1 MENKKSKIKK
11 ILKSKGVRYG
21 VIGFAIGFILASFGS
36 NGGVSQATYDDALET
51 ISKYE
56 KKIEDYETKL
66 SQKTED
72 VEAETEVEEESKPV
86 EEIPVPKEETNFVK
100 HFDKESDTQTLE
112 QKNAIA
118 EAKSYLDYTSF
129 SRSGLIQQLE
139 YEGYSNEVA
148 TYAVDSCNVD
158 WNKQA
163 ELTAQSYLDY
173 SSFSRDGLIQQL
185 EYEGFS
191 NEEALYGVTA
201 VGY

>member
-1 MENKKSKIKK
+1 MENKESKIKK
-11 ILKSKGVRYG
+11 ILKSKGFRNG
-21 VIGFAIGFILASFGS
+21 VTGFAIGFILASLGS
-36 NGGVSQATYDDALET
+36 SGGVSQATYDDALET

-66 SQKTED
+66 SQKTEN
-72 VEAETEVEEESKPV
+72 VETGTEAKEEDKPV
-86 EEIPVPKEETNFVK
+86 EEIPAPQEEDNVA
-100 HFDKESDTQTLE
+100 DNVEKESDTQTLE

-118 EAKSYLDYTSF
+118 QAKAYLEYSSF

-139 YEGYSNEVA
+139 YEGYSNESA

-191 NEEALYGVTA
+191 SEEALYGVTA